1 MVLFEHM
8 CDSLWLLPWLGLGLG
23 LGLDPSPNPN
33 QVRLPVAAA
42 RDVGAQQHVR
52 GVRTRR
58 ALQHGSQRPLGS
70 APLVAPPWQRP
81 LAAPSSQRPLGSA
94 LLG

>member
-23 LGLDPSPNPN
+23 LRLRLDPSPNPN

-52 GVRTRR
+52 GVRARR

-70 APLVAPPWQRP
+70 APL
-81 LAAPSSQRPLGSA
+81 AAPSSQRPLGSA